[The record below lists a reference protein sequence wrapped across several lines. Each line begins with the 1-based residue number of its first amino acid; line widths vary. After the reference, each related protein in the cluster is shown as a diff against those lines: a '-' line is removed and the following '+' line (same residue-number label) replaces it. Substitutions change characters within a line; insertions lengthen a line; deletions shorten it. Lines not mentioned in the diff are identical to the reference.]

1 MRGSKTLAERG
12 VIPRLLSGIYRR
24 ARKIDKDSGGKR
36 TVEIT
41 LSYYEIY
48 NDKVY
53 DLFEAPEKR
62 TLAGLPL
69 RDNGSKTVVIGLT
82 ERPCETLK
90 EFEKL
95 YEQAN
100 VNRSTSATKVRRT
113 ILIFSYDMLRFLQ
126 LNASSSRSHAILG
139 IKLAVATG
147 EEVRT
152 SIASAIDLAGSEDNR
167 RTQNGK
173 ERMVESASI
182 NKSLFTLAKCVE
194 AISQK
199 DARVPYRESK
209 MTRIL
214 SLGQNNGLTIMILNL
229 APVRS
234 FHLDTLSSLNF
245 ANRTKRIEVREIE
258 NEPVFKL
265 PPRAAVPSISG
276 SSIQR
281 QPLRPLASTVHN
293 ASAIHAPNNPL
304 KQNDKQIKAFSV
316 YSDRARHSNMETRP
330 SQGDPGR
337 RSSPLKRPAPS
348 DTFMTS
354 ASRPAKRRS
363 PNRITSRIQ
372 PTISKAAIEDMI
384 ERKVTDILAAR
395 ALDQPSVA
403 PQPEISD
410 EVQRRL
416 DLLEKKIDVQD
427 DGREQGLTF
436 LLMAKQHA
444 VRGEDASALRM
455 YNLAK
460 DFFPDNKKLGMK
472 IEKLREKIQ
481 QNKEEERRKEAATD
495 PQSSKTLLLTT
506 TRKGGG
512 RKDERDDDYQDEVF
526 TDQHYESDGG
536 FHYKPK
542 IKNKRATADGLS
554 STEVGMGDVETPRTR
569 QLLDIVNSRDIR
581 QIRLLKGVGAKK
593 AEAIIEAL
601 CTGEEDEDEVRTV
614 TNLRELGQLRGV
626 GAKTVENMRLGLQ
639 NSMDA
644 VSE

>member
-1 MRGSKTLAERG
+1 M
-12 VIPRLLSGIYRR
+12 
-24 ARKIDKDSGGKR
+24 
-36 TVEIT
+36 
-41 LSYYEIY
+41 
-48 NDKVY
+48 
-53 DLFEAPEKR
+53 
-62 TLAGLPL
+62 
-69 RDNGSKTVVIGLT
+69 
-82 ERPCETLK
+82 
-90 EFEKL
+90 
-95 YEQAN
+95 
-100 VNRSTSATKVRRT
+100 
-113 ILIFSYDMLRFLQ
+113 
-126 LNASSSRSHAILG
+126 G
-139 IKLAVATG
+139 IKLAVTTG
-147 EEVRT
+147 DEVRT

-194 AISQK
+194 AISHK

-265 PPRAAVPSISG
+265 PPRTAVPSISG
-276 SSIQR
+276 PSIQR

-293 ASAIHAPNNPL
+293 ASAMHAPNNPL
-304 KQNDKQIKAFSV
+304 KENDKQIKAFSV
-316 YSDRARHSNMETRP
+316 YSDRTRHPNIETRP
-330 SQGDPGR
+330 FQGDPGR

-354 ASRPAKRRS
+354 ASRPEKRRS
-363 PNRITSRIQ
+363 PNFIKSRTQ

-416 DLLEKKIDVQD
+416 DLLEKRIDVQD

-444 VRGEDASALRM
+444 VRGENASALRM

-460 DFFPDNKKLGMK
+460 DFFPDNKKLEMK
-472 IEKLREKIQ
+472 IEKLHEKLLHK
-481 QNKEEERRKEAATD
+481 KEEERRKEAATETK
-495 PQSSKTLLLTT
+495 SSKTLLLVT
-506 TRKGGG
+506 TRKDCG
-512 RKDERDDDYQDEVF
+512 RKDDGDDNYQDEAS

-536 FHYKPK
+536 FHYKAK
-542 IKNKRATADGLS
+542 IKNKRTTAGGVS

-569 QLLDIVNSRDIR
+569 QLLDIVNSRDIK

-601 CTGEEDEDEVRTV
+601 CAGEEDEDEVRMV

-639 NSMDA
+639 NSMNGL
-644 VSE
+644 SE